1 VLREI
6 HRLRRFA
13 HELKEQIDRFPIQ
26 VKAQQAKVKRQEDA
40 KHDATEAIKKLK
52 VTIHEKEVSL
62 KSTNS
67 QIKKY
72 EGQLND
78 VGGKKEYDALQAE
91 IAHTRKMSQQLED
104 EILAA
109 MTEVDERMAKLPELE
124 ANVVKAKEEFA
135 RWEKSATERQSDQAA
150 QLAEA
155 SDKLKAAEAQIP
167 DKVRQWYSRIIASMG
182 PDGMAAVKSHSCG
195 ACSTEITAQSYNE
208 LLQEQF
214 VACKS
219 CGRILYL
226 PEATQPV

>member
-1 VLREI
+1 
-6 HRLRRFA
+6 
-13 HELKEQIDRFPIQ
+13 
-26 VKAQQAKVKRQEDA
+26 
-40 KHDATEAIKKLK
+40 LK
-52 VTIHEKEVSL
+52 VSIHEKEVSL
-62 KSTNS
+62 KSTNT

-91 IAHTRKMSQQLED
+91 IAHARKLGQQLED

-109 MTEVDERMAKLPELE
+109 MTDVDERTTKLPELD
-124 ANVVKAKEEFA
+124 ANVAKAKEEFA
-135 RWEKSATERQSDQAA
+135 RWEKTAKERQAEQSA

-155 SDKLKAAEAQIP
+155 SEKLKAAEAQVP
-167 DKVRQWYSRIIASMG
+167 EKVRQWYSRTVASMG
-182 PDGMAAVKSHSCG
+182 PDAMAVVKNRSCA

-226 PEATQPV
+226 PETTQPVA